1 MKLLI
6 NTATTLK
13 GGGLQVAKSFIEE
26 CKTHKSHEF
35 HIILGVSLGKTID
48 KGSFPD
54 NFYFYQIDFRPG
66 TRIFSFNS
74 GTSFFKELESKICPD
89 VVFTTSGPAYWRP
102 KAPHLVG
109 FNLPHYVYPDSPFFK
124 TIPLWKNIRWK
135 IRGLIKSYFLKKEA
149 NAFVVQTDDVNSRL
163 KKWLKNDNVF
173 TVSNSCSSYY
183 FKTST
188 FANKIVERLPNE
200 FLFLFLSAYHPHKN
214 FEILKKVID
223 YGQKNNTNLKFRFI
237 LTLPENIFN
246 SIFEERYRKYI
257 NNVGAVPV
265 PECASLYK
273 ECDAMFLPTLLEC
286 FSASYVEAMY
296 MEKPIVTSNLDFAKT
311 VCGDA
316 ALYFDPLNEIEIS
329 RKLEMIIS
337 DSKLRETLVEKGI
350 AQKVNFKTA
359 KQRAESYIELCKMIR
374 KPSNFK

>member
-26 CKTHKSHEF
+26 CKTHKLHEY

-48 KGSFPD
+48 KDSFPD

-66 TRIFSFNS
+66 TRIFSFKS
-74 GTSFFKELESKICPD
+74 GTSFFNELESKICPD
-89 VVFTTSGPAYWRP
+89 VVFTTSGPAYWKP

-188 FANKIVERLPNE
+188 FKNKIVQRLPNE

-223 YGQKNNTNLKFRFI
+223 YELKNNPNFKFRFI
-237 LTLPENIFN
+237 LTLPENIFY
-246 SIFEERYRKYI
+246 SIFEEKYRKYI
-257 NNVGAVPV
+257 YNVGAVPV

-296 MEKPIVTSNLDFAKT
+296 MEKPIVTSNLGFAKT

-316 ALYFDPLNEIEIS
+316 ALYFDPLDEIDICKILNQLINNS
-329 RKLEMIIS
+329 DLQRILIDNGNIRKS
-337 DSKLRETLVEKGI
+337 H
-350 AQKVNFKTA
+350 FKTA
-359 KQRAESYIELCKMIR
+359 SERAESYLSLCLSLILK
-374 KPSNFK
+374 K